1 MQTWR
6 SLLDPDGIL
15 YVQKSDVQ
23 RACAQVGWRGDVS
36 VLWSALD
43 ASNGRAALEEFGFKD
58 TEIKKK
64 NAPNKHIFGLGQVCC
79 KWDMY
84 MYQYVS
90 LYIYIYVYPYMYIYI
105 CLPPQNGI
113 YFFPCCSHL

>member
-1 MQTWR
+1 MGGNLMQTWR

-58 TEIKKK
+58 TEIKKQPHPT
-64 NAPNKHIFGLGQVCC
+64 NIFLG
-79 KWDMY
+79 
-84 MYQYVS
+84 
-90 LYIYIYVYPYMYIYI
+90 
-105 CLPPQNGI
+105 
-113 YFFPCCSHL
+113 

>member
-6 SLLDPDGIL
+6 SLLDPDGCL
-15 YVQKSDVQ
+15 YVQKADVQ

-58 TEIKKK
+58 SK
-64 NAPNKHIFGLGQVCC
+64 G
-79 KWDMY
+79 
-84 MYQYVS
+84 
-90 LYIYIYVYPYMYIYI
+90 
-105 CLPPQNGI
+105 QNGCGPVLDYSNLQI
-113 YFFPCCSHL
+113 PTVTPR

>member
-6 SLLDPDGIL
+6 SLLDPDGSL
-15 YVQKSDVQ
+15 HVQKSDVQ

-58 TEIKKK
+58 TEIKKH
-64 NAPNKHIFGLGQVCC
+64 NRAQQTGGRHV
-79 KWDMY
+79 
-84 MYQYVS
+84 V
-90 LYIYIYVYPYMYIYI
+90 
-105 CLPPQNGI
+105 NGI
-113 YFFPCCSHL
+113 CMSS